1 MSAGGRAGGG
11 RGGGRGARARA
22 SGAPAHLLPKLALAL
37 GELGELGELVHAPRV
52 LLSLGCILAAE
63 SLRVS
68 PETTER
74 RVSQRVDPSRSF
86 H

>member
-22 SGAPAHLLPKLALAL
+22 SRAPAHLLPKLALA
-37 GELGELGELVHAPRV
+37 LGELGELVHAPRV
-52 LLSLGCILAAE
+52 LLSLGCILAVE

-74 RVSQRVDPSRSF
+74 QVSQRVDPSRSF

>member
-11 RGGGRGARARA
+11 RGGGRGAQALA
-22 SGAPAHLLPKLALAL
+22 SRAPAHLLPKLALA
-37 GELGELGELVHAPRV
+37 LGELGELVHAPRV